1 MFEEEPLIY
10 EPGTT
15 IASRYRVE
23 GPLSKGAMGA
33 VFRAV
38 ELRTGQPVAL
48 KVLLDQYLD
57 RDDLVERFRREVEAV
72 GALEHPNIL
81 HYRDHGRDDAGR
93 PFLVTELLNGY
104 PGRKLVKQSPPPPLH
119 DVVHVIEQLCS
130 ALAVAHSR
138 GIVHRDLKWNNVMI
152 TPVAGDPLFAKL
164 IDFGILKYAE
174 EAQGGLKKLTR
185 AGVVLGTPEYTSPE
199 QILGRPLDGRA
210 DLYSLG
216 IMTYELLAGRRPF
229 ESKVKADLLV
239 MHMRTP
245 PPPLAEA
252 AAGRYEIS
260 PALEATVQRALAKK
274 PADRFASVA
283 YFARALAAAVG
294 EGAEEAQPG
303 ADAAETAAP
312 GKSRWWWLTKGNK

>member
-1 MFEEEPLIY
+1 MIY

-81 HYRDHGRDDAGR
+81 HYRDHGRDDNGR
-93 PFLVTELLNGY
+93 PFLVTELLSGY
-104 PGRKLVKQSPPPPLH
+104 PGRKLVKQAPPPPLR
-119 DVVHVIEQLCS
+119 DVVHVVEQLCS
-130 ALAVAHSR
+130 ALAVAHSH

-152 TPVAGDPLFAKL
+152 TPVAGDPMFAKL

-174 EAQGGLKKLTR
+174 DNQEGVKKLTR
-185 AGVVLGTPEYTSPE
+185 VGVVLGTPEYTSPE

-216 IMTYELLAGRRPF
+216 VMTYELLAGRRPF
-229 ESKVKADLLV
+229 EAEIKADLLV
-239 MHMRTP
+239 MHMRAT

-260 PALEATVQRALAKK
+260 QALEATIQRALAKK

-283 YFARALAAAVG
+283 YFGRALAAAAG
-294 EGAEEAQPG
+294 GDAEGLEGGPEDAG
-303 ADAAETAAP
+303 ATSPER
-312 GKSRWWWLTKGNK
+312 SRWWWLNRGSK